1 MQMCAAVPSSASVR
15 QDVQGGLPGLRNFE
29 HSGDPGGG
37 SYPSL
42 IIFSNAVSRLAFDV
56 DVDVDAGGPGFD
68 PDAE

>member
-1 MQMCAAVPSSASVR
+1 M
-15 QDVQGGLPGLRNFE
+15 QGGLPALRNIE

-37 SYPSL
+37 SCPSP
-42 IIFSNAVSRLAFDV
+42 IILCNAVSRLAFDV

>member
-1 MQMCAAVPSSASVR
+1 M
-15 QDVQGGLPGLRNFE
+15 QGGLPGLRNIE

-37 SYPSL
+37 SCPSL
-42 IIFSNAVSRLAFDV
+42 IILSNAAFRLAF